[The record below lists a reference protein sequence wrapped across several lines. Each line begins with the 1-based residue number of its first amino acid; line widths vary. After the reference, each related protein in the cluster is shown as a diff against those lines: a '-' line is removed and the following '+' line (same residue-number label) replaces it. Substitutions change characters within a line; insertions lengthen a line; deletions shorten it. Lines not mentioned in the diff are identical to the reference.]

1 MPWFF
6 GKIFHKGHVTFNNM
20 KKLIVKKLR
29 LERPVY
35 GKPNVS
41 AT

>member
-6 GKIFHKGHVTFNNM
+6 GKFFHKNHVTFKNM